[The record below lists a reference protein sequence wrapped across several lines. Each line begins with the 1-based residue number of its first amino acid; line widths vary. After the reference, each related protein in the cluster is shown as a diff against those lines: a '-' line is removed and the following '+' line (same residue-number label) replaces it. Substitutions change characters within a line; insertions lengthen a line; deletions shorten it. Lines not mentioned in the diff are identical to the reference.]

1 MITNASLTHYHKTL
15 DETTRLE
22 KWIRYNYDNVWF
34 FGGKGSSINKGYENA
49 NDCNVRIWYE
59 KNDNLNIINF
69 SIGDIIVKGT
79 IDTDITT
86 QQDLNN
92 YEVYN
97 ITSINDNNFGIS
109 PHIHL
114 GGK

>member
-34 FGGKGSSINKGYENA
+34 FGGKGSGINKGYENA
-49 NDCNVRIWYE
+49 NDCNIRIWYE
-59 KNDNLNIINF
+59 KNDNLNIANF
-69 SIGDIIVKGT
+69 SIGDIIIKGT
-79 IDTDITT
+79 LATDITT
-86 QQDLNN
+86 QQDLKN

-97 ITSINDNNFGIS
+97 ITSINDNNFGINQ
-109 PHIHL
+109 HIHL

>member
-22 KWIRYNYDNVWF
+22 KWIRYNYENVWW

-49 NDCNVRIWYE
+49 NDVDIRIPYSQNE
-59 KNDNLNIINF
+59 IDISNL
-69 SIGDIIVKGT
+69 SIGDIIIKGT

-86 QQDLNN
+86 QQNLNN

-97 ITSINDNNFGIS
+97 ITSINDNNFGINR
-109 PHIHL
+109 HIHL

>member
-22 KWIRYNYDNVWF
+22 KWIRFNYKNVWF
-34 FGGKGSSINKGYENA
+34 FGGKGSGINKGYENA
-49 NDCNVRIWYE
+49 NDCNIRIWYE
-59 KNDNLNIINF
+59 KNDNLNIANF
-69 SIGDIIVKGT
+69 SIGDIVIKGT
-79 IDTDITT
+79 LDTDITT

-97 ITSINDNNFGIS
+97 ITSINDNNFGIN

>member
-1 MITNASLTHYHKTL
+1 MIINASLTHYHKTL
-15 DETTRLE
+15 DEATRLE
-22 KWIRYNYDNVWF
+22 KWIRYNYENVWW

-49 NDCNVRIWYE
+49 NDVNVRIPYD
-59 KNDNLNIINF
+59 KNDIDISNLA
-69 SIGDIIVKGT
+69 IGDIIVKGT

-97 ITSINDNNFGIS
+97 ITSINDNNFGINK
-109 PHIHL
+109 HIHL

>member
-1 MITNASLTHYHKTL
+1 MKTNASLTHYHKTI
-15 DETTRLE
+15 DDDIRLE
-22 KWIRYNYDNVWF
+22 KWVRYNYDNVWF
-34 FGGKGSSINKGYENA
+34 FGGKGSGINKGYENA
-49 NDCNVRIWYE
+49 NDCDIRIWYE
-59 KNDNLNIINF
+59 KNDNLNIANF
-69 SIGDIIVKGT
+69 SIGDIVIKGT

-86 QQDLNN
+86 QQDLKN

-97 ITSINDNNFGIS
+97 ITSINDNNFGIN